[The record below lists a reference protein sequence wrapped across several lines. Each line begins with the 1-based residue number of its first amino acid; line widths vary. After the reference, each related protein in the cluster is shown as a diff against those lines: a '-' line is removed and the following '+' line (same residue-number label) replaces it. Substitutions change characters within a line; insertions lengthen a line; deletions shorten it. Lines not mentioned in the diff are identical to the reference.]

1 MLAVNFDQP
10 SPIVESMNPFID
22 FPVTVDVQ
30 PDPEVAQLLAELSP
44 ETSWG
49 ERQVAAKRLG
59 RLRNPEALPGLLAA
73 LPEDKFW
80 MVRCSII
87 QALEMIS
94 EPCALPTLQ
103 QVAASDGFQV
113 VRSHAAKAVQRL
125 SQ

>member
-1 MLAVNFDQP
+1 MLAANYDQQ
-10 SPIVESMNPFID
+10 SQVDVKINPFIA
-22 FPVTVDVQ
+22 FPVVVEVK
-30 PDPEVAQLLAELSP
+30 PDPEVTQLLVELSP
-44 ETSWG
+44 DTPWG
-49 ERQVAAKRLG
+49 KRQMAAKKLG
-59 RLRNPEALPGLLAA
+59 RLRKPEALPGLLAA

-87 QALEMIS
+87 QALEMIG

-113 VRSHAAKAVQRL
+113 VRSHAAKAIQRL